1 MPHTRRGYADAP
13 PQTHAAPTHT
23 ELGFY
28 SGLTHLQL
36 RQHRPVLPVP
46 RPRRPPRPAPFPQ
59 PLPPTRPFGQAPRWG
74 LCLHL
79 TPGVQHE
86 VAMQLPEAVEGILA
100 LRAVEGALLVLVLL
114 VPPPRRPALPSP
126 RWLLLFLPEG
136 PAIGGWRVLGG
147 CSRAAEPAGW
157 GARGGFP
164 KRRAATELAGLS
176 WGPRGLGCTGGPAGR
191 ATPAPA
197 QALLHLVA
205 RVVLRVVGGLLLLL
219 FLVFLLV
226 GVRL

>member
-1 MPHTRRGYADAP
+1 
-13 PQTHAAPTHT
+13 
-23 ELGFY
+23 
-28 SGLTHLQL
+28 
-36 RQHRPVLPVP
+36 
-46 RPRRPPRPAPFPQ
+46 
-59 PLPPTRPFGQAPRWG
+59 
-74 LCLHL
+74 
-79 TPGVQHE
+79 
-86 VAMQLPEAVEGILA
+86 MQLPEAVEGILA

-157 GARGGFP
+157 GAREGFP

>member
-1 MPHTRRGYADAP
+1 
-13 PQTHAAPTHT
+13 
-23 ELGFY
+23 
-28 SGLTHLQL
+28 
-36 RQHRPVLPVP
+36 
-46 RPRRPPRPAPFPQ
+46 
-59 PLPPTRPFGQAPRWG
+59 
-74 LCLHL
+74 
-79 TPGVQHE
+79 
-86 VAMQLPEAVEGILA
+86 MQLPEAVEGILA

-136 PAIGGWRVLGG
+136 PAVGGWRFLGG

-176 WGPRGLGCTGGPAGR
+176 WGPRGLGCAGGPAGR
-191 ATPAPA
+191 AAPAPA

-205 RVVLRVVGGLLLLL
+205 RVVLGVVSGLLLFLL
-219 FLVFLLV
+219 LVFLLV

>member
-1 MPHTRRGYADAP
+1 MPHTRRGHADAP

-46 RPRRPPRPAPFPQ
+46 RPWRPPRPPPFPQ
-59 PLPPTRPFGQAPRWG
+59 PLPPARPFGQAPRWG
-74 LCLHL
+74 LRLHL

-205 RVVLRVVGGLLLLL
+205 RVVLGVVGGLLLLL